1 MELEAFTNKTA
12 HKSHFILE
20 SKIQR
25 TEVYST
31 SKTNTLSAPTMNFF
45 HKLATLVGF
54 SFLLPVLV
62 VSIVMSS
69 DAIEQ
74 SSHSTNQQEYSNNID
89 ILSSD

>member
-1 MELEAFTNKTA
+1 
-12 HKSHFILE
+12 
-20 SKIQR
+20 
-25 TEVYST
+25 
-31 SKTNTLSAPTMNFF
+31 MNFF

-54 SFLLPVLV
+54 AFLPVLV

-74 SSHSTNQQEYSNNID
+74 SLHSTNQQEYSNNID